1 MEKKKKIIIIAT
13 IIVIIL
19 VALIAVL
26 LLNRQENNDSI
37 SKIETTVLD
46 ISQVFDIDDIEKSK
60 YEMEKAKDIQISS
73 KYIVGSNIYRLNAK
87 VEFMEDTGEMLYV
100 RESYN
105 KLNIYQ
111 EEQKIDEYDNVNSQ
125 VEGIIENF
133 ESKCKSYL
141 GINEEEKGKEEL
153 SGESTSK
160 GAIPIGESIYYENRK
175 YSKSYELEEKT
186 YEMNFYKKD
195 TGIVCE
201 LVYEIK

>member
-1 MEKKKKIIIIAT
+1 MEKKKKIIIIG
-13 IIVIIL
+13 IIIIIIL
-19 VALIAVL
+19 MTLITLL
-26 LLNRQENNDSI
+26 LLNRQKNDNSV
-37 SKIETTVLD
+37 SKTEPTVLE
-46 ISQVFDIDDIEKSK
+46 ISQVFEIDDIEKSK
-60 YEMEKAKDIQISS
+60 YEIEKVKDIQISS
-73 KYIVGSNIYRLNAK
+73 KYIVGSNVYQSVAN
-87 VEFMEDTGEMLYV
+87 VEFIEDIGKMLYV

-141 GINEEEKGKEEL
+141 EIDEEEKGKEEL
-153 SGESTSK
+153 SGESIAK
-160 GAIPIGESIYYENRK
+160 GAIPIGESIYYENRE

-195 TGIVCE
+195 AGIVCE
-201 LVYEIK
+201 LVYKLK

>member
-1 MEKKKKIIIIAT
+1 MEKKKKIIIIG
-13 IIVIIL
+13 IIIAIIL
-19 VALIAVL
+19 VTFIIFL
-26 LLNRQENNDSI
+26 LTNKINKQENN
-37 SKIETTVLD
+37 KTETTVLD
-46 ISQVFDIDDIEKSK
+46 ISQVFEIDDIEKSK
-60 YEMEKAKDIQISS
+60 YEIEKTKDIQIAS
-73 KYIVGSNIYRLNAK
+73 KYIVGSNIYRLNAD
-87 VEFMEDTGEMLYV
+87 VEFMADTGKMFYV
-100 RESYN
+100 RERYN

>member
-1 MEKKKKIIIIAT
+1 MEKKKKIIIIET

-37 SKIETTVLD
+37 SKTETTVLD
-46 ISQVFDIDDIEKSK
+46 ISQVFEIDDIEKSK
-60 YEMEKAKDIQISS
+60 YEIEKTKDIQIAS
-73 KYIVGSNIYRLNAK
+73 KYIVGSNIYRLNAD
-87 VEFMEDTGEMLYV
+87 VEFMADTGKMFYV
-100 RESYN
+100 RERYN

-125 VEGIIENF
+125 VEEIIENF

-141 GINEEEKGKEEL
+141 GIDEEKGKEEI
-153 SGESTSK
+153 SGESTTK
-160 GAIPIGESIYYENRK
+160 GAIPIGESIYYENRE
-175 YSKSYELEEKT
+175 YSKSYDLDEKT
-186 YEMNFYKKD
+186 YEINFYKKG

>member
-37 SKIETTVLD
+37 SKTETTVLD
-46 ISQVFDIDDIEKSK
+46 ISQVFEIDDIEKSK
-60 YEMEKAKDIQISS
+60 YEIEKTKDIQIAS
-73 KYIVGSNIYRLNAK
+73 KYIVGSNIYRLNAD
-87 VEFMEDTGEMLYV
+87 VEFMADTGKMFYV
-100 RESYN
+100 RERYN

-125 VEGIIENF
+125 VEEIIENF

-141 GINEEEKGKEEL
+141 GIDEEKGKEEI
-153 SGESTSK
+153 SGESTTK
-160 GAIPIGESIYYENRK
+160 GAIPIGESIYYENRE
-175 YSKSYELEEKT
+175 YSKSYDLDEKT
-186 YEMNFYKKD
+186 YEINFYKKG

>member
-1 MEKKKKIIIIAT
+1 MKKKKKIIIIG
-13 IIVIIL
+13 IIIAIIF
-19 VALIAVL
+19 IAFITFL
-26 LLNRQENNDSI
+26 LTNKQNNDSV

-46 ISQVFDIDDIEKSK
+46 ISQVFEIDDIEKSK
-60 YEMEKAKDIQISS
+60 YEVEKVKDIQISS
-73 KYIVGSNIYRLNAK
+73 KYIVGSNTYRLNAN
-87 VEFMEDTGEMLYV
+87 VEFIEDTGKMIYV
-100 RESYN
+100 RENYS

-133 ESKCKSYL
+133 ESKCKNYL

-153 SGESTSK
+153 LGESTTK
-160 GAIPIGESIYYENRK
+160 GAIPIGESIYYENRE
-175 YSKSYELEEKT
+175 YSKSYDLDGKT

>member
-1 MEKKKKIIIIAT
+1 MEKKKKIIIIG
-13 IIVIIL
+13 IIIAIIL
-19 VALIAVL
+19 VTFIIFL
-26 LLNRQENNDSI
+26 LTNKINKQENN
-37 SKIETTVLD
+37 KTETTVLD
-46 ISQVFDIDDIEKSK
+46 ISQVFEIDDIEKSK
-60 YEMEKAKDIQISS
+60 YEIEKTKDIQIAS
-73 KYIVGSNIYRLNAK
+73 KYIVGSNIYRLNAD
-87 VEFMEDTGEMLYV
+87 VEFMADTGKMFYV
-100 RESYN
+100 RERYN

-125 VEGIIENF
+125 VEVIIENF
-133 ESKCKSYL
+133 ESNCKSYL

-153 SGESTSK
+153 SGESTTK
-160 GAIPIGESIYYENRK
+160 GAIPIGESIYYENRE

>member
-37 SKIETTVLD
+37 SKTETTVLD
-46 ISQVFDIDDIEKSK
+46 ISQVFEIDDIEKSK
-60 YEMEKAKDIQISS
+60 YEIEKTKDIQIAS
-73 KYIVGSNIYRLNAK
+73 KYIVGSNIYRLNAD
-87 VEFMEDTGEMLYV
+87 VEFMADTGKMFYV
-100 RESYN
+100 RERYN

-125 VEGIIENF
+125 VEEIIENF

-141 GINEEEKGKEEL
+141 GIDEEKGKEEI
-153 SGESTSK
+153 SGESTTK
-160 GAIPIGESIYYENRK
+160 GAITIGESIYYENME
-175 YSKSYELEEKT
+175 YSKSYDLDEKT
-186 YEMNFYKKD
+186 YEINFYKKG

>member
-1 MEKKKKIIIIAT
+1 MEKKKKIIIIG
-13 IIVIIL
+13 IIIAIIL
-19 VALIAVL
+19 VAFIIFL
-26 LLNRQENNDSI
+26 LTNKLNKQENNKTEI
-37 SKIETTVLD
+37 TVLD

-60 YEMEKAKDIQISS
+60 YEIEKAKDIQIAS
-73 KYIVGSNIYRLNAK
+73 KYIVGSNVYQLDAN
-87 VEFMEDTGEMLYV
+87 VEFIEDTGKMFYV

-141 GINEEEKGKEEL
+141 GIDAEEKGREVL
-153 SGESTSK
+153 SGESTTK
-160 GAIPIGESIYYENRK
+160 GAIPIGESIYYENRE
-175 YSKSYELEEKT
+175 YSKSYDLDGKT

-201 LVYEIK
+201 LVSEM

>member
-1 MEKKKKIIIIAT
+1 MKKKKKIIIIG
-13 IIVIIL
+13 IIIAIIF
-19 VALIAVL
+19 IAFITFL
-26 LLNRQENNDSI
+26 LTNKQENDKSVA
-37 SKIETTVLD
+37 KTETTVID

-60 YEMEKAKDIQISS
+60 YEIEKAKDIQISP

-133 ESKCKSYL
+133 ESKCKNYL

-153 SGESTSK
+153 LGESTTK
-160 GAIPIGESIYYENRK
+160 GAIPIGESIYYENRE
-175 YSKSYELEEKT
+175 YSKSYDLDGKT

>member
-1 MEKKKKIIIIAT
+1 MEKKRKIIIIG
-13 IIVIIL
+13 IIIL
-19 VALIAVL
+19 IVLVTFIIFL
-26 LLNRQENNDSI
+26 LLDRQEKNDSV
-37 SKIETTVLD
+37 SETEITILD
-46 ISQVFDIDDIEKSK
+46 ISQVFEIDDIEESK
-60 YEMEKAKDIQISS
+60 YEIEKAKDIQIAS
-73 KYIVGSNIYRLNAK
+73 KYIVGSNIYRLNAD
-87 VEFMEDTGEMLYV
+87 VEFMADTGKMFYV
-100 RESYN
+100 RERYN

-160 GAIPIGESIYYENRK
+160 GAIPIGESIYYENRE

>member
-1 MEKKKKIIIIAT
+1 MEKKKKIIIIG
-13 IIVIIL
+13 IIIAIIL
-19 VALIAVL
+19 VTFIIFL
-26 LLNRQENNDSI
+26 LTNKINKQENN
-37 SKIETTVLD
+37 KTETTVLD
-46 ISQVFDIDDIEKSK
+46 ISQVFEIDDIEKSK
-60 YEMEKAKDIQISS
+60 YEIEKTKDIQIAS
-73 KYIVGSNIYRLNAK
+73 KYIVGSNIYRLNAD
-87 VEFMEDTGEMLYV
+87 VEFMADTGKMFYV
-100 RESYN
+100 RERYN

-153 SGESTSK
+153 SGESTTK
-160 GAIPIGESIYYENRK
+160 GAIPIGESIYYENRE